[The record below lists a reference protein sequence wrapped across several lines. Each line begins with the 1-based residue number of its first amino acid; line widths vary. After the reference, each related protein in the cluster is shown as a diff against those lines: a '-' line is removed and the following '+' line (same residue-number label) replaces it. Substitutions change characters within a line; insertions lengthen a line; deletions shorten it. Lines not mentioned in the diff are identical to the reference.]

1 MTVARVAPN
10 QTKLLPG
17 ELLKLDPL
25 MVTELPVYPFSGLTV
40 EMAGAGITVTM
51 LVLLDR
57 TPLVLQVPAPTHV
70 NTQK

>member
-1 MTVARVAPN
+1 
-10 QTKLLPG
+10 
-17 ELLKLDPL
+17 LDPL